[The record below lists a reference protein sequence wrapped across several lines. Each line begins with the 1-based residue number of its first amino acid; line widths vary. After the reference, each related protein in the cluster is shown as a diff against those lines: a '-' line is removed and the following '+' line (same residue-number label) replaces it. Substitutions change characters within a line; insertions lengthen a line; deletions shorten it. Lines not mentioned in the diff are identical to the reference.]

1 MGLLKRE
8 PISRQT
14 KNPFK
19 NQLQDRNLVIMG
31 KFVKWHAAKA
41 KKIRSAVSVLKCVGA
56 RGATFQWEISW
67 GSFLDKMQN
76 SSIEKRP
83 QMLQMLKLIW
93 KRKSNGKSTIWDW
106 QKKIGSTKRRQIFI
120 YVAGGLFPRYKNW
133 RFDHLENWEIIINLK
148 IATTRAHVVGQC

>member
-1 MGLLKRE
+1 MYIRNAVFSLSNFTLGKKPLMGVLKRE

-76 SSIEKRP
+76 SSIE
-83 QMLQMLKLIW
+83 
-93 KRKSNGKSTIWDW
+93 
-106 QKKIGSTKRRQIFI
+106 
-120 YVAGGLFPRYKNW
+120 
-133 RFDHLENWEIIINLK
+133 
-148 IATTRAHVVGQC
+148 